1 MSEFVSFPKFQDR
14 IAKKLRPYGVTV
26 HSLRKTYAYM
36 LKQANVH
43 VTTAAK
49 LLGHSNPMVTMKIY
63 TMVLDNEIEKTGES
77 LSAYMNSG
85 TPFAS

>member
-1 MSEFVSFPKFQDR
+1 MFQDR
-14 IAKKLRPYGVTV
+14 IAKALRPHGVTV

-49 LLGHSNPMVTMKIY
+49 LLGHSNPLVTMKIY
-63 TMVLDNEIEKTGES
+63 TQVLDDEIDKTGKS
-77 LSAYMNSG
+77 LNEYMTSG
-85 TPFAS
+85 VSIAS